1 MLDFIFLRGCKLHN
15 LKNINALFPLG
26 KITVVCG
33 PSGCGKSTLVMD
45 TLHGESKR
53 RYLETLSPFAAD
65 LLGGRRSIPLDSAEG
80 LPASLAIAATRGE
93 APAKATALSIAECDN
108 ALRTL
113 FAAFAKPA
121 CPICGAPMV
130 SQSREEI
137 IREIAGMPV
146 GTKLQFL
153 AKIETGNA
161 KKEISSQNKSEHKK
175 QWIPSL
181 SVEDDESEA
190 TEKNK
195 FPEPAEGTSKTTL
208 DKLSAV
214 FLAQGFTRAIAD
226 GTMYSLAD
234 LLPGEKVLIPEEFYI
249 IVDRIIVRENTRT
262 RIAEAVDGTL
272 KLTHSAITLDIAGER
287 KFYSTKPCCPNAR
300 DAQHQK
306 QTSSE
311 NVAARDAEN
320 SIAAL
325 DARAFSPYNRT
336 SVCEY
341 CDGTG
346 IVQISSDKDV
356 SASKKSAAI
365 AKGEGK
371 GKGRKND
378 AEKDNAN
385 NALDSNEENAECPHC
400 HGLRL
405 KKTYLNATID
415 EVSYKQILTTE
426 FAELPKLLHQIF
438 DGKIGQNLKAT
449 FNSLLDRIEAI
460 NDLGIG
466 YLTPGRAGQT
476 LSGGELQ
483 RLKLAS
489 LSTGHLNG
497 LLIALDEPASGLHST
512 DVAALWTV
520 LEKIRKRGN
529 TLVLIEHNPQII
541 KRADYIIEMGPG
553 AGEKGGEILF
563 QGNRDEVLENPESP
577 TGKWIKVVGSRKSE
591 VGRNIGC
598 HCEEQSESTKTK
610 NNGSPTLR
618 SEDDKSKEY
627 AAIFVENFA
636 KFDMAPV
643 NAAFPLNKFSVIT
656 GQSGSGKS
664 TLLFENIAKRA
675 KAEEFKSLGIDAL
688 SILTTGDFHGSRRST
703 VSSAIGL
710 TTLLRDLFAKLPESK
725 VRGYTASKFT
735 THAPGGRCENCKGE
749 GVIYDPLGYEESE
762 CPVCLGKRFRDEV
775 LEVRFKSLSIAD
787 ILDMEIGSAYKLFT
801 NMKPFAEKLK
811 PLVDTGLDYLRLGQT
826 TAHLSGGERA
836 RLRLSITLA
845 RAKAPNTLF
854 LFDEPARGL
863 HQKDIQQLLGL
874 IHGLCNAGHTVIAIE
889 HAQDFVNAA
898 DYVVELKRK

>member
-1 MLDFIFLRGCKLHN
+1 MLDYISIRGCRLHN
-15 LKNINALFPLG
+15 LKNVDAQFPLG

-65 LLGGRRSIPLDSAEG
+65 LLGGKRTIPLDSAEG

-93 APAKATALSIAECDN
+93 APAKASALSIAECDN

-153 AKIETGNA
+153 ARIELQTGMA
-161 KKEISSQNKSEHKK
+161 TPESRNKS
-175 QWIPSL
+175 
-181 SVEDDESEA
+181 
-190 TEKNK
+190 
-195 FPEPAEGTSKTTL
+195 GTGSIRGDKTGVTL

-234 LLPGEKVLIPEEFYI
+234 LLPGEKVLTPKEFFI

-287 KFYSTKPCCPNAR
+287 KFYSTKPCCPNAS
-300 DAQHQK
+300 DEQHQSQK
-306 QTSSE
+306 SNET
-311 NVAARDAEN
+311 VAN
-320 SIAAL
+320 L
-325 DARAFSPYNRT
+325 DARAFSPYSRT

-341 CDGTG
+341 CEGTG
-346 IVQISSDKDV
+346 LILEASESDED
-356 SASKKSAAI
+356 
-365 AKGEGK
+365 
-371 GKGRKND
+371 
-378 AEKDNAN
+378 
-385 NALDSNEENAECPHC
+385 ENAECPHC
-400 HGLRL
+400 NGLRL
-405 KKTYLNATID
+405 KKTYLNATVD

-426 FAELPKLLHQIF
+426 FAELPALLHKIF
-438 DGKIGQNLKAT
+438 DNKIGQNLKAT

-497 LLIALDEPASGLHST
+497 LLIALDEPASGLHAS
-512 DVAALWTV
+512 DVSALWKV

-563 QGNRDEVLENPESP
+563 QGNRDEVLNNPGSP
-577 TGKWIKVVGSRKSE
+577 TGKWIKELEVKGDSRSVAIHSPK
-591 VGRNIGC
+591 
-598 HCEEQSESTKTK
+598 ES
-610 NNGSPTLR
+610 
-618 SEDDKSKEY
+618 
-627 AAIFVENFA
+627 AAILVKNFA

-643 NAAFPLNKFSVIT
+643 NAAFPINKFSVIT

-675 KAEEFKSLGIDAL
+675 KAEEFKKLGIDAL
-688 SILTTGDFHGSRRST
+688 SILTTGDFHGSKRST
-703 VSSAIGL
+703 VLSAIGL

-725 VRGYTASKFT
+725 VRGYTASKFSM
-735 THAPGGRCENCKGE
+735 HAPGGRCENCKGE

-775 LEVRFKSLSIAD
+775 LEIRFKSLSIAD

-811 PLVDTGLDYLRLGQT
+811 PLVDTGLDYLKLGQT

-889 HAQDFVNAA
+889 HAQDFVDAA
-898 DYVVELKRK
+898 DYVAELKRK

>member
-1 MLDFIFLRGCKLHN
+1 MLDYISIRGCRLHN
-15 LKNINALFPLG
+15 LKNVNAQFPLG

-65 LLGGRRSIPLDSAEG
+65 LLGGKRNIPLDSAEG

-153 AKIETGNA
+153 AKIELQTGKA
-161 KKEISSQNKSEHKK
+161 TPPQN
-175 QWIPSL
+175 
-181 SVEDDESEA
+181 
-190 TEKNK
+190 KNK

-214 FLAQGFTRAIAD
+214 FLAQGYTRAIAD

-234 LLPGEKVLIPEEFYI
+234 LLPGEKVLTPKEFFI

-272 KLTHSAITLDIAGER
+272 KLTHSAITLDITGER
-287 KFYSTKPCCPNAR
+287 KFYSTKPCCPNAG
-300 DAQHQK
+300 DKQHNSK
-306 QTSSE
+306 ESCET
-311 NVAARDAEN
+311 VAC
-320 SIAAL
+320 L

-346 IVQISSDKDV
+346 IVQEATAIKDKEN
-356 SASKKSAAI
+356 
-365 AKGEGK
+365 GTQNG
-371 GKGRKND
+371 GRRKNR
-378 AEKDNAN
+378 AEN
-385 NALDSNEENAECPHC
+385 NVEDDENENTECPHC
-400 HGLRL
+400 NGLRL
-405 KKTYLNATID
+405 KNTYLNATID
-415 EVSYKQILTTE
+415 EVSYKQILTTD
-426 FAELPKLLHQIF
+426 FAELPALLHKIF
-438 DGKIGQNLKAT
+438 DNKIGQNLKAT

-497 LLIALDEPASGLHST
+497 LLIALDEPASGLHSS
-512 DVAALWTV
+512 DVAALWKV
-520 LEKIRKRGN
+520 LEKVRKRGN

-563 QGNRDEVLENPESP
+563 QGNRNEVLENPGSP
-577 TGKWIKVVGSRKSE
+577 TGKWIRELSVR
-591 VGRNIGC
+591 
-598 HCEEQSESTKTK
+598 

-618 SEDDKSKEY
+618 SEDDKFKEN
-627 AAIFVENFA
+627 AAILVKNFA

-643 NAAFPLNKFSVIT
+643 SAAFPINKFSVIT

-675 KAEEFKSLGIDAL
+675 KAEEFRNLGIEAH
-688 SILTTGDFHGSRRST
+688 SILTTGDFHGSKRST
-703 VSSAIGL
+703 VMSAIGL
-710 TTLLRDLFAKLPESK
+710 ATLLRDLFAKLPESK
-725 VRGYTASKFT
+725 VRGYTSSKFT

-775 LEVRFKSLSIAD
+775 LEIRFKSLSIAD

-811 PLVDTGLDYLRLGQT
+811 PLVDTGLDYLKLGQT

-898 DYVVELKRK
+898 DYVVELKRN

>member
-1 MLDFIFLRGCKLHN
+1 MLNYISIRGCRLHN
-15 LKNINALFPLG
+15 LKNVNAQFPLG

-65 LLGGRRSIPLDSAEG
+65 LLGGKRSIPLDSAEG

-93 APAKATALSIAECDN
+93 APAKASALSIAECDN

-113 FAAFAKPA
+113 FATFAKPA

-137 IREIAGMPV
+137 IREIAGMPI

-153 AKIETGNA
+153 AKIELNG
-161 KKEISSQNKSEHKK
+161 SR
-175 QWIPSL
+175 
-181 SVEDDESEA
+181 
-190 TEKNK
+190 
-195 FPEPAEGTSKTTL
+195 TTL

-234 LLPGEKVLIPEEFYI
+234 LLPGEKVLTPKEFFI

-287 KFYSTKPCCPNAR
+287 KFYSTKPCCPNAN
-300 DAQHQK
+300 DKQHQ
-306 QTSSE
+306 TSDVQE
-311 NVAARDAEN
+311 A
-320 SIAAL
+320 IASL
-325 DARAFSPYNRT
+325 DARAFSPYNRS

-341 CDGTG
+341 CEGTG
-346 IVQISSDKDV
+346 LLESSESD
-356 SASKKSAAI
+356 
-365 AKGEGK
+365 E
-371 GKGRKND
+371 
-378 AEKDNAN
+378 
-385 NALDSNEENAECPHC
+385 NENTECPHC
-400 HGLRL
+400 QGLRL
-405 KKTYLNATID
+405 KKTYLNATVD
-415 EVSYKQILTTE
+415 DVSYKQILTTE
-426 FAELPKLLHQIF
+426 FANLPALLHQIF
-438 DGKIGQNLKAT
+438 DNKVGQNLKAT

-497 LLIALDEPASGLHST
+497 LLIALDEPASGLHAS
-512 DVAALWTV
+512 DVAALWKV

-541 KRADYIIEMGPG
+541 SRADYIIEMGPG

-563 QGNRDEVLENPESP
+563 QGTRDEVLENPGSP
-577 TGKWIKVVGSRKSE
+577 TGMWIRELGVKGDSRSVAGMTSKGIKREATCGLAFDTRSGHARSAMTSSE
-591 VGRNIGC
+591 N
-598 HCEEQSESTKTK
+598 
-610 NNGSPTLR
+610 P
-618 SEDDKSKEY
+618 
-627 AAIFVENFA
+627 AILVENFA

-643 NAAFPLNKFSVIT
+643 NAAFPINKFSVIT

-675 KAEEFKSLGIDAL
+675 KTEEFKKLGIDAL
-688 SILTTGDFHGSRRST
+688 SILTTGDFHGSKRST
-703 VSSAIGL
+703 VLSAIGL

-725 VRGYTASKFT
+725 IRGYTASKFSMHT
-735 THAPGGRCENCKGE
+735 PGGRCENCKGE

-801 NMKPFAEKLK
+801 NIKPFAEKLK
-811 PLVDTGLDYLRLGQT
+811 PLVDTGLDYLKLGQT

-863 HQKDIQQLLGL
+863 HQKDIQQLLSL
-874 IHGLCNAGHTVIAIE
+874 IHGLCDAGHTVIAIE
-889 HAQDFVNAA
+889 HAQDFVDAA
-898 DYVVELKRK
+898 DYVVKLKRI

>member
-1 MLDFIFLRGCKLHN
+1 MLDFISLRGCRLHN
-15 LKNINALFPLG
+15 LKNVNAQFPLG

-65 LLGGRRSIPLDSAEG
+65 LLGGKRSIPLDSAEG

-93 APAKATALSIAECDN
+93 APAKASALSIAECDN

-113 FAAFAKPA
+113 FATFAKPA

-137 IREIAGMPV
+137 IREIAGMPI

-161 KKEISSQNKSEHKK
+161 EMATPSPYADHDHIRAKALSGQRQQVRGDINADRNDKKKAQGKSR
-175 QWIPSL
+175 
-181 SVEDDESEA
+181 
-190 TEKNK
+190 
-195 FPEPAEGTSKTTL
+195 TTL

-234 LLPGEKVLIPEEFYI
+234 LLPGEKVLTPKEFFI

-272 KLTHSAITLDIAGER
+272 KLTHSAITLDIAGEQ
-287 KFYSTKPCCPNAR
+287 KFYSTKPCCPNAN
-300 DAQHQK
+300 DKQHQ
-306 QTSSE
+306 TSDIRE
-311 NVAARDAEN
+311 A
-320 SIAAL
+320 IASL
-325 DARAFSPYNRT
+325 DARTFSPYSRT

-346 IVQISSDKDV
+346 LLEVPESD
-356 SASKKSAAI
+356 
-365 AKGEGK
+365 E
-371 GKGRKND
+371 
-378 AEKDNAN
+378 
-385 NALDSNEENAECPHC
+385 NENTECPHC
-400 HGLRL
+400 QGLRL
-405 KKTYLNATID
+405 KKTFLNATVD

-426 FAELPKLLHQIF
+426 FADLPELLHKIF
-438 DGKIGQNLKAT
+438 DNKIGQNLKAT

-460 NDLGIG
+460 NDLGID

-497 LLIALDEPASGLHST
+497 LLIALDEPASGLHAS
-512 DVAALWTV
+512 DVTALWKV

-563 QGNRDEVLENPESP
+563 QGSRDEVLNNPGSP
-577 TGKWIKVVGSRKSE
+577 TGKWIRELGVKGDSRSAAIQNTK
-591 VGRNIGC
+591 
-598 HCEEQSESTKTK
+598 EST
-610 NNGSPTLR
+610 
-618 SEDDKSKEY
+618 
-627 AAIFVENFA
+627 AILVENFA

-643 NAAFPLNKFSVIT
+643 NAAFPINKFSVIT

-675 KAEEFKSLGIDAL
+675 KAEEFKKLGIDAL
-688 SILTTGDFHGSRRST
+688 SILTTGDFHGSKRST
-703 VSSAIGL
+703 VLSAIGL

-725 VRGYTASKFT
+725 VRGYTASKF
-735 THAPGGRCENCKGE
+735 R
-749 GVIYDPLGYEESE
+749 
-762 CPVCLGKRFRDEV
+762 
-775 LEVRFKSLSIAD
+775 SLR
-787 ILDMEIGSAYKLFT
+787 KLQRRRSH
-801 NMKPFAEKLK
+801 
-811 PLVDTGLDYLRLGQT
+811 LR
-826 TAHLSGGERA
+826 SA
-836 RLRLSITLA
+836 RLRRIRMPRLPRQALP
-845 RAKAPNTLF
+845 R
-854 LFDEPARGL
+854 
-863 HQKDIQQLLGL
+863 
-874 IHGLCNAGHTVIAIE
+874 
-889 HAQDFVNAA
+889 
-898 DYVVELKRK
+898 